1 MVWMNPCQESLSSNH
16 PGMPQ
21 WSQTGVCFLQLR
33 RPRFVPRCYPGI
45 WSPDPPRRSVFV
57 TLGCQ
62 QRIPMMWRYL
72 WKHWAI
78 CCYWIAGSMYF
89 WKNVKLRWNK
99 NRYSKTRGDGMVSL
113 YFFVLYSGFLLP
125 LSFLAMT
132 SFGFSPKEVTSQEQ
146 VARDHCRFSHF
157 GANYQPF
164 LCHWRFPCSPTSR
177 TCVHL
182 GLQNLDFNLHSEWQ
196 FFYFIDFIG
205 WFGAACASP
214 Y

>member
-1 MVWMNPCQESLSSNH
+1 
-16 PGMPQ
+16 
-21 WSQTGVCFLQLR
+21 
-33 RPRFVPRCYPGI
+33 
-45 WSPDPPRRSVFV
+45 
-57 TLGCQ
+57 
-62 QRIPMMWRYL
+62 
-72 WKHWAI
+72 
-78 CCYWIAGSMYF
+78 
-89 WKNVKLRWNK
+89 
-99 NRYSKTRGDGMVSL
+99 MVSL

-196 FFYFIDFIG
+196 FLFYRFYRLVWCSMHITLLVRQRKHQITSHARGEGTDRLG
-205 WFGAACASP
+205 MTVPMKDAEAALKSLGMSEKGMEKET
-214 Y
+214 